1 MVQLGGAVSLH
12 DNTQAVIGNCS
23 FVGNTA
29 SSVSLRPAFASDWRL
44 TQSLCPCRLGLPCS

>member
-12 DNTQAVIGNCS
+12 DNTEAAVGNCS

-29 SSVSLRPAFASDWRL
+29 SSVSLRPASASD
-44 TQSLCPCRLGLPCS
+44 